1 MARRSPEAPSDASP
15 AAAFSLRPPTR
26 RNLRWASGLVLMAY
40 VTLHLLNHSLGIY
53 SFAAAETMLRG
64 VQAFWHT
71 IAGTALLYG
80 AAATHLAL
88 AVVALWERRT
98 LRMPPLEGLRVALGF
113 ALPLLLAT
121 HLTAMRGAY
130 QAYGIEGSYVRVVW
144 GLWDWQGAAA
154 QLLMLLAA
162 WTHGCLG
169 LHFALRAKPAWRRF
183 SHLLLAVAVVLP
195 LSAAMGF
202 VSMGREFQWTG
213 VPPAALPT
221 AEQSRALGN
230 AENAIKWGYGLA
242 LIALLAARWGRNG
255 FSRWSRQPQ
264 VALRYPGRTVQV
276 PRGWSVLEASR
287 SHGIDHVSICG
298 GRARCSTCRVRVAG
312 PAEHI
317 GEAGRDERRTL
328 DRVRAPADVRLACQL
343 RPRGDI
349 EVTPLFAPLPNE
361 GRPAPV
367 GSFGRERDVAI
378 LFVDLRRWSGL
389 SERQWPFDLA
399 YVLDR
404 YFATVGAAVRESGG
418 VPNQFIGDSV
428 MAIFGLDCDLPT
440 ACRQAMRATELI
452 GQRMDAWSEGFE
464 AQFGQ
469 RLEFGMGLHAGRAA
483 VGEVGYLET
492 TTFTAIG
499 EVVNT
504 ASRLQDHS
512 KTAASRLVVSLF
524 AAEQAGMAHAM
535 GEAEVLKVRGRSEPL
550 AVLYAPQV
558 TATATAAT
566 TASL

>member
-1 MARRSPEAPSDASP
+1 
-15 AAAFSLRPPTR
+15 
-26 RNLRWASGLVLMAY
+26 VLMAY
-40 VTLHLLNHSLGIY
+40 VTAHLLNHSLGIY
-53 SFAAAETMLRG
+53 SFAAAETVLRG

-71 IAGTALLYG
+71 LAGTALLYG

-130 QAYGIEGSYVRVVW
+130 LAYGIEGSYARVVW

-154 QLLMLLAA
+154 QLLMMLAA

-169 LHFALRAKPAWRRF
+169 LHFALRAKPVWRRF

-195 LSAAMGF
+195 LTAAMGF

-213 VPPAALPT
+213 VPPTALPT
-221 AEQSRALGN
+221 AEQGKALGA

-242 LIALLAARWGRNG
+242 LVALLAARWGRNG
-255 FSRWSRQPQ
+255 LARWSRQPQ
-264 VALRYPGRTVQV
+264 VALRYPGRTVHV
-276 PRGWSVLEASR
+276 PHGWSVLEASR

-312 PAEHI
+312 PADHI
-317 GEAGRDERRTL
+317 GEPGRDERRTL
-328 DRVRAPADVRLACQL
+328 ERVRAPADVRLACQL

-440 ACRQAMRATELI
+440 ACRQALRATELI

-524 AAEQAGMAHAM
+524 AAEKAGVAHAM
-535 GEAEVLKVRGRSEPL
+535 GAAETLTVRGRSEPL
-550 AVLYAPQV
+550 AVLYGQH
-558 TATATAAT
+558 AA
-566 TASL
+566 AVPV

>member
-1 MARRSPEAPSDASP
+1 M
-15 AAAFSLRPPTR
+15 
-26 RNLRWASGLVLMAY
+26 
-40 VTLHLLNHSLGIY
+40 
-53 SFAAAETMLRG
+53 
-64 VQAFWHT
+64 
-71 IAGTALLYG
+71 
-80 AAATHLAL
+80 
-88 AVVALWERRT
+88 
-98 LRMPPLEGLRVALGF
+98 
-113 ALPLLLAT
+113 
-121 HLTAMRGAY
+121 
-130 QAYGIEGSYVRVVW
+130 
-144 GLWDWQGAAA
+144 
-154 QLLMLLAA
+154 
-162 WTHGCLG
+162 
-169 LHFALRAKPAWRRF
+169 
-183 SHLLLAVAVVLP
+183 
-195 LSAAMGF
+195 
-202 VSMGREFQWTG
+202 
-213 VPPAALPT
+213 
-221 AEQSRALGN
+221 
-230 AENAIKWGYGLA
+230 
-242 LIALLAARWGRNG
+242 
-255 FSRWSRQPQ
+255 
-264 VALRYPGRTVQV
+264 
-276 PRGWSVLEASR
+276 
-287 SHGIDHVSICG
+287 
-298 GRARCSTCRVRVAG
+298 
-312 PAEHI
+312 
-317 GEAGRDERRTL
+317 
-328 DRVRAPADVRLACQL
+328 RAPADVRLACQL

-428 MAIFGLDCDLPT
+428 MAIFGLECDLPT

-452 GQRMDAWSEGFE
+452 GERMDAWSKGFE

-524 AAEQAGMAHAM
+524 AAEQAGVAHAL
-535 GEAEVLKVRGRSEPL
+535 GTPETLSVRGRSEPL
-550 AVLYAPQV
+550 SVLYASTGAVP
-558 TATATAAT
+558 A
-566 TASL
+566 

>member
-1 MARRSPEAPSDASP
+1 MDRRSPQAPSLSI
-15 AAAFSLRPPTR
+15 PPSR

-40 VTLHLLNHSLGIY
+40 VTAHLLNHSLGIV
-53 SFAAAETMLRG
+53 SFAAAETALRG
-64 VQAFWHT
+64 VQVFWHSLP
-71 IAGTALLYG
+71 GTLLLYS
-80 AAATHLAL
+80 AAAAHLAL
-88 AVVALWERRT
+88 AVAALWERRT
-98 LRMPPLEGLRVALGF
+98 LRMPPLEGLRIVLGF
-113 ALPLLLAT
+113 ALPLLMAA

-130 QAYGIEGSYVRVVW
+130 QAYGIEGSYARVVW
-144 GLWDWQGAAA
+144 GLWSLPGAAA
-154 QLLMLLAA
+154 QLTMMLAA

-169 LHFALRAKPAWRRF
+169 MHFALRARPGYRRF
-183 SHLLLAVAVVLP
+183 SHLLLAFAVVLP
-195 LSAAMGF
+195 LTAAMGF

-213 VPPAALPT
+213 VPPAAVPT
-221 AEQSRALGN
+221 AAQGRALDA
-230 AENAIKWGYGLA
+230 AESGIKLFYALGLA
-242 LIALLAARWGRNG
+242 CLLVAFGMRNRLARRSPGL
-255 FSRWSRQPQ
+255 S

-287 SHGIDHVSICG
+287 SHGIDHLSVCG
-298 GRARCSTCRVRVAG
+298 GRARCSTCRVRVRGA
-312 PAEHI
+312 AEHI
-317 GEAGRDERRTL
+317 GEPGRDEQRTL
-328 DRVRAPADVRLACQL
+328 DRVRAPGDVRLACQL

-349 EVTPLFAPLPNE
+349 EVTPLFAPPPNG

-367 GSFGRERDVAI
+367 SSFGRERDVAI

-428 MAIFGLDCDLPT
+428 MAIFGLETDLPT
-440 ACRQAMRATELI
+440 ACRQALRATELI
-452 GQRMDAWSEGFE
+452 GERMDAWSEGFE

-469 RLEFGMGLHAGRAA
+469 RLDFGMGLHAGRAA
-483 VGEVGYLET
+483 VGEVGYLDT

-512 KTAASRLVVSLF
+512 KAAASRLVVSLY
-524 AAEQAGMAHAM
+524 AAQQAGLAHAA
-535 GEAEVLKVRGRSEPL
+535 GQVDTLVVRGRSEPL
-550 AVLYAPQV
+550 SVICSQP
-558 TATATAAT
+558 AAT
-566 TASL
+566 PL

>member
-1 MARRSPEAPSDASP
+1 
-15 AAAFSLRPPTR
+15 
-26 RNLRWASGLVLMAY
+26 MAY
-40 VTLHLLNHSLGIY
+40 VTAHLLNHSLGIF
-53 SFAAAETMLRG
+53 SFEAAETVLRG
-64 VQAFWHT
+64 VQRFWHSLP
-71 IAGTALLYG
+71 GTALLYG
-80 AAATHLAL
+80 AAFVHLAL

-98 LRMPPLEGLRVALGF
+98 LRMPPLEGLRVLLGF

-130 QAYGIEGSYVRVVW
+130 LAYGIEGSYVRVVW
-144 GLWDWQGAAA
+144 GLWNLPGAAA
-154 QLLMLLAA
+154 QLGMMLAA

-169 LHFALRAKPAWRRF
+169 LHFALRVQPAYRRF
-183 SHLLLAVAVVLP
+183 SYLLLAVAVVLP
-195 LSAAMGF
+195 LTAAMGF

-213 VPPAALPT
+213 VPPAVLPT
-221 AEQSRALGN
+221 PEQGKALNAAEWN
-230 AENAIKWGYGLA
+230 IKWSYA
-242 LIALLAARWGRNG
+242 LALLALLAWRWGRNR
-255 FSRWSRQPQ
+255 FARWSRRPSI
-264 VALRYPGRTVQV
+264 ALRYPDRTVQV
-276 PRGWSVLEASR
+276 PHGWSVLEASR
-287 SHGIDHVSICG
+287 SHGIAHVSICG

-312 PAEHI
+312 PAGHI
-317 GEAGRDERRTL
+317 GEPGRDEQRTL
-328 DRVRAPADVRLACQL
+328 ERVRAPGDVRLACQL
-343 RPRGDI
+343 RPHGDI
-349 EVTPLFAPLPNE
+349 EVTPLFAPRPNE

-428 MAIFGLDCDLPT
+428 MAIFGLDTDLPT
-440 ACRQAMRATELI
+440 ACRQALRATELI
-452 GQRMDAWSEGFE
+452 GQRMNAWSEGFE

-469 RLEFGMGLHAGRAA
+469 QLDFGMGLHAGRAA

-504 ASRLQDHS
+504 ASRLQDHA
-512 KTAASRLVVSLF
+512 KTAASRLVVSLY
-524 AAEQAGMAHAM
+524 AAQQAGVADTM
-535 GEAEVLKVRGRSEPL
+535 GPAETLAVRGRSEPL
-550 AVLYAPQV
+550 AVLYPSP
-558 TATATAAT
+558 AT
-566 TASL
+566 TPL

>member
-1 MARRSPEAPSDASP
+1 MDRRSPLPPSFP
-15 AAAFSLRPPTR
+15 LRAPTR

-40 VTLHLLNHSLGIY
+40 VTAHLLNHSLGIY
-53 SFAAAETMLRG
+53 SFAAAETVLRG
-64 VQAFWHT
+64 VQMFWHSLP
-71 IAGTALLYG
+71 GTLLLYG

-88 AVVALWERRT
+88 AVIALWERRT
-98 LRMPPLEGLRVALGF
+98 LRMPPLEGLRVLLGF
-113 ALPLLLAT
+113 ALPLLLAK

-130 QAYGIEGSYVRVVW
+130 LAYGIDGSYVRVVW
-144 GLWDWQGAAA
+144 GLWDWPGATA
-154 QLLMLLAA
+154 QLGMMLAA

-169 LHFALRAKPAWRRF
+169 LHFALRAQPAYRRF
-183 SHLLLAVAVVLP
+183 SYVLLAVAVLLP
-195 LSAAMGF
+195 VTAAMGF

-213 VPPAALPT
+213 VPQVAVPT
-221 AEQSRALGN
+221 AAQSKALGTV
-230 AENAIKWGYGLA
+230 EDGIKWFYGLA
-242 LIALLAARWGRNG
+242 LFTLLAARWGRNW
-255 FSRWSRQPQ
+255 FARLSRQPS
-264 VALRYPGRTVQV
+264 VALRYPDRTVHV
-276 PRGWSVLEASR
+276 PLGWSVLEASR

-298 GRARCSTCRVRVAG
+298 GRARCSTCRVRVVG
-312 PAEHI
+312 PADHI
-317 GEAGRDERRTL
+317 GMPGRDEQRTL
-328 DRVRAPADVRLACQL
+328 ERVRAPDDVRLACQL

-428 MAIFGLDCDLPT
+428 MAIFGLETDLPT
-440 ACRQAMRATELI
+440 ACKQALHATTLI
-452 GQRMDAWSEGFE
+452 ARRMDAWSEGFE

-469 RLEFGMGLHAGRAA
+469 RLDFGMGLHAGRAA
-483 VGEVGYLET
+483 VGEVGYMET

-524 AAEQAGMAHAM
+524 AAEQAGMADTM
-535 GEAEVLKVRGRSEPL
+535 GRAETLTVRGRSEPL
-550 AVLYAPQV
+550 QVLYPQP
-558 TATATAAT
+558 ATLPA
-566 TASL
+566 

>member
-1 MARRSPEAPSDASP
+1 MDRRSPPTPPSP
-15 AAAFSLRPPTR
+15 FSLRPPTR
-26 RNLRWASGLVLMAY
+26 RNLRWASGLVLMGY
-40 VTLHLLNHSLGIY
+40 VTVHLLNHSLGIY
-53 SFAAAETMLRG
+53 SFDLAESVLR
-64 VQAFWHT
+64 VAQAFWHSLP
-71 IAGTALLYG
+71 GTVLLYG
-80 AAATHLAL
+80 AAFTHLAL

-98 LRMPPLEGLRVALGF
+98 LRMPPLEALRVLLGF
-113 ALPLLLAT
+113 ALPLLIAT
-121 HLTAMRGAY
+121 HLTAIRGAY
-130 QAYGIEGSYVRVVW
+130 EAYGVNGSYVRVVW
-144 GLWDWQGAAA
+144 GLWSWQGAAA
-154 QLLMLLAA
+154 QLGMMAAA

-169 LHFALRAKPAWRRF
+169 LHFALRAKPTYRRF
-183 SHLLLAVAVVLP
+183 SYLLLAFAVVLP
-195 LSAAMGF
+195 LTAAMGF
-202 VSMGREFQWTG
+202 VSIGREFQWTG
-213 VPPAALPT
+213 VPTVPVPTAAQAQSLGE
-221 AEQSRALGN
+221 AEQSL
-230 AENAIKWGYGLA
+230 KWLYVL
-242 LIALLAARWGRNG
+242 ALLALLSARWGRNW
-255 FSRWSRQPQ
+255 FARLSREPSI
-264 VALRYPGRTVQV
+264 ALRYPDRTVQV

-287 SHGIDHVSICG
+287 SHGIAHVSICG
-298 GRARCSTCRVRVAG
+298 GRARCSTCRVRVVGA
-312 PAEHI
+312 PEHI
-317 GEAGRDERRTL
+317 GEPGRDEQRTL
-328 DRVRAPADVRLACQL
+328 ERVRAPADVRLACQL
-343 RPRGDI
+343 RPHGDI

-440 ACRQAMRATELI
+440 ACKQALRATTLI
-452 GQRMDAWSEGFE
+452 AQRMDAWSEGFE

-469 RLEFGMGLHAGRAA
+469 RLAFGMGLHAGRAA

-512 KTAASRLVVSLF
+512 KTAASRLVVSLY
-524 AAEQAGMAHAM
+524 AAQQAGVADTLGAC
-535 GEAEVLKVRGRSEPL
+535 ETLTVRGRSEPL
-550 AVLYAPQV
+550 QVLYPQTEV
-558 TATATAAT
+558 
-566 TASL
+566 LPG

>member
-1 MARRSPEAPSDASP
+1 M
-15 AAAFSLRPPTR
+15 
-26 RNLRWASGLVLMAY
+26 GY

-53 SFAAAETMLRG
+53 SFALAESVLR
-64 VQAFWHT
+64 VAQKFWHT
-71 IAGTALLYG
+71 LPGTVLLYG
-80 AAATHLAL
+80 AAFTHLAL

-98 LRMPPLEGLRVALGF
+98 LRMPPLQGLRVLLGF
-113 ALPLLLAT
+113 ALPLLIAT
-121 HLTAMRGAY
+121 HLTAIRGAY
-130 QAYGIEGSYVRVVW
+130 EAYGIDGSYVRVVW
-144 GLWDWQGAAA
+144 GLWSLPGAIA
-154 QLLMLLAA
+154 QLGMMLVA

-169 LHFALRAKPAWRRF
+169 LHFALRAQPAYRRF
-183 SHLLLAVAVVLP
+183 SYLLLAIAVVLP
-195 LSAAMGF
+195 LTAAMGF
-202 VSMGREFQWTG
+202 ISIGREFQWTG
-213 VPPAALPT
+213 VPTVPVPTPAQGQAIAA
-221 AEQSRALGN
+221 AEWN
-230 AENAIKWGYGLA
+230 IKWLYALA
-242 LIALLAARWGRNG
+242 LFSLLMARWGRNWFG
-255 FSRWSRQPQ
+255 RLSRHPSIS
-264 VALRYPGRTVQV
+264 LRYPDRTVQV

-287 SHGIDHVSICG
+287 SHGIAHVSICG
-298 GRARCSTCRVRVAG
+298 GRARCSTCRVRVIGA
-312 PAEHI
+312 PEHI
-317 GEAGRDERRTL
+317 GEPGRDEQRTL
-328 DRVRAPADVRLACQL
+328 ERVRAPADVRLACQL
-343 RPRGDI
+343 RPRGSI

-440 ACRQAMRATELI
+440 ACRQALHATALI

-524 AAEQAGMAHAM
+524 AAQQAGIADAM
-535 GEAEVLKVRGRSEPL
+535 GAPESLTVRGRSEPL
-550 AVLYAPQV
+550 EVLYPQSEILP
-558 TATATAAT
+558 A
-566 TASL
+566 

>member
-1 MARRSPEAPSDASP
+1 MARRSTDAPPDATS

-40 VTLHLLNHSLGIY
+40 VTVHLLNHSLGIY
-53 SFAAAETMLRG
+53 SFAAAETVLRG

-71 IAGTALLYG
+71 LAGTALLYS
-80 AAATHLAL
+80 AAAAHLAL
-88 AVVALWERRT
+88 AAIALWERRT

-130 QAYGIEGSYVRVVW
+130 LAYGIEGSYVRVVW

-154 QLLMLLAA
+154 QLLMMLAA

-169 LHFALRAKPAWRRF
+169 LHFALRAKPVWRRF

-195 LSAAMGF
+195 LTAAMGF

-213 VPPAALPT
+213 VPPTALPT
-221 AEQSRALGN
+221 AEQGKALGM

-242 LIALLAARWGRNG
+242 LVALLAARWGRNG
-255 FSRWSRQPQ
+255 LARWSRQPQ
-264 VALRYPGRTVQV
+264 VALRYPGRTVHV
-276 PRGWSVLEASR
+276 PHGWSVLEASR

-312 PAEHI
+312 PADHI
-317 GEAGRDERRTL
+317 GEPGRDERRTL
-328 DRVRAPADVRLACQL
+328 ERVRAPADVRLACQL

-440 ACRQAMRATELI
+440 ACRQALRATELI

-524 AAEQAGMAHAM
+524 AAEKAGVAHAM
-535 GEAEVLKVRGRSEPL
+535 GAAETLTVRGRSEPL
-550 AVLYAPQV
+550 VVLYGQH
-558 TATATAAT
+558 AA
-566 TASL
+566 ASCL

>member
-1 MARRSPEAPSDASP
+1 MDRRSPPP
-15 AAAFSLRPPTR
+15 AFPLRTPTR
-26 RNLRWASGLVLMAY
+26 RNLRWVSGLVLMGY
-40 VTLHLLNHSLGIY
+40 VTVHLLNHSLGIY
-53 SFAAAETMLRG
+53 SFALAEGVLRG
-64 VQAFWHT
+64 AQKFWHSLP
-71 IAGTALLYG
+71 GTALLYG
-80 AAATHLAL
+80 AAFIHLAL

-98 LRMPPLEGLRVALGF
+98 LRMPPLEGLRVVLGF
-113 ALPLLLAT
+113 ALPLLIAT
-121 HLTAMRGAY
+121 HLTAIRGAY
-130 QAYGIEGSYVRVVW
+130 EAYGIDGSYVRVVW
-144 GLWDWQGAAA
+144 GLWNLPGAAA
-154 QLLMLLAA
+154 QFSLMLAA

-169 LHFALRAKPAWRRF
+169 LHFALRAQPLYRRL
-183 SHLLLAVAVVLP
+183 SYLLSAIAVMLP
-195 LSAAMGF
+195 LTAAMGF
-202 VSMGREFQWTG
+202 ISIGREFQWTG
-213 VPPAALPT
+213 VPTVPVPTTAQAQALGE
-221 AEQSRALGN
+221 AEQSL
-230 AENAIKWGYGLA
+230 KWLYVL
-242 LIALLAARWGRNG
+242 ALLALLSARWGRHW
-255 FSRWSRQPQ
+255 FARLSREPSIT
-264 VALRYPGRTVQV
+264 LRYPDRTVQV

-287 SHGIDHVSICG
+287 SHGIAHVSICG

-312 PAEHI
+312 PAEHM
-317 GEAGRDERRTL
+317 AAPGRDEQRTL
-328 DRVRAPADVRLACQL
+328 ERVRAPADVRLACQL
-343 RPRGDI
+343 RPHGDL
-349 EVTPLFAPLPNE
+349 EVTPLFAPLPNA
-361 GRPAPV
+361 GRPTPV

-428 MAIFGLDCDLPT
+428 MAIFGLECDLPT
-440 ACRQAMRATELI
+440 ACRQALHATELI

-469 RLEFGMGLHAGRAA
+469 RLAFGMGLHAGRAA

-524 AAEQAGMAHAM
+524 AAEQAGVANAM
-535 GEAEVLKVRGRSEPL
+535 GPAEALAVRGRSEPL
-550 AVLYAPQV
+550 QVLYSQPAPL
-558 TATATAAT
+558 A
-566 TASL
+566 L